1 MNCDGAKGN
10 RYRHIRIIDNE
21 SSKLIMKAAKA
32 KKIITESI
40 WNEMYK
46 EGCVIAITYY
56 A

>member
-1 MNCDGAKGN
+1 MVLKA
-10 RYRHIRIIDNE
+10 IVIVIFVL
-21 SSKLIMKAAKA
+21 SIMKAAKA
-32 KKIITESI
+32 KKIIAESI